1 MYLVQVN
8 DEDGL
13 LMNLVH
19 IGFNLELAQDFL
31 LGVCERF
38 TLKEISTEE
47 RDTILEDGFHLYNNG
62 AVVLID
68 TSNLLSDQKL
78 VQLFLDKCEGVR

>member
-8 DEDGL
+8 DDKGL
-13 LMNLVH
+13 LMSLAH
-19 IGFNLELAQDFL
+19 IGFNLEFAQDFFI
-31 LGVCERF
+31 GVCGRF
-38 TLKEISTEE
+38 TLKEISLEE
-47 RDTILEDGFHLYNNG
+47 RDTILEDGFQLYNNG

-78 VQLFLDKCEGVR
+78 VQLFLDKCEGVT